1 LKEINHDMSDRRLLG
16 IYAHPDDEI
25 SIGATLLAYRDAG
38 VDTGLICA
46 TRGEA
51 GEIADPALATPENLA
66 EVREGELRA
75 AAEILG
81 VEDLW
86 ILPFRDSGMAGTPE
100 NQDPRSL
107 IQTDESVVVR
117 DLVAIIREFRPQ
129 VVVTFEPG
137 GAYGHPDHIAI
148 SRQTHA
154 AYEAAA
160 DSARFPG
167 QGAAHAVSKLYY
179 SGIPRSLG
187 RALGEAMRARNYQG
201 GLRDLDPESLG
212 LPDDQI
218 SVRIDASP
226 WQEAKDR
233 ARSMHATQRNS
244 GRFMEEMPEEI
255 RRQWSGQEC
264 FQLATSRVG
273 PDVPGEN
280 DLFARVAHHRG
291 NPC

>member
-1 LKEINHDMSDRRLLG
+1 MSDLRLLG

-51 GEIADPALATPENLA
+51 GEIADPTLATPESLA
-66 EVREGELRA
+66 EVRECELRA

-86 ILPFRDSGMAGTPE
+86 VLPFRDSGMAGTPE

-148 SRQTHA
+148 SRQTRA
-154 AYEAAA
+154 AYDAAA
-160 DSARFPG
+160 DPARFPD
-167 QGAAHAVSKLYY
+167 QGTPHAVSKLYY
-179 SGIPRSLG
+179 SGIPHSLG
-187 RALGEAMRARNYQG
+187 RALGEAMRARNDQG
-201 GLRDLDPESLG
+201 ALRDLDPESLG

-226 WQEAKDR
+226 WQEDKDR
-233 ARSMHATQRNS
+233 AWSMHATQRNS
-244 GRFMEEMPEEI
+244 GRFMEEMPEVI

-264 FQLATSRVG
+264 FQLAASRVG
-273 PDVPGEN
+273 PDVPADN
-280 DLFARVAHHRG
+280 DLFARVTRHHVHRKKRG
-291 NPC
+291 S